1 MPALVEMPPAIK
13 IGGLESE
20 PCATAT
26 YRIHA
31 HEDVAVTKERAPQ
44 PGRAINLRA
53 MPCEGNSE
61 PSQRAIEGAKNR
73 GSRTAAARAR
83 LLEIWVDKYVY
94 PV

>member
-1 MPALVEMPPAIK
+1 MPALLERPPAIN

-26 YRIHA
+26 YQIHGQ
-31 HEDVAVTKERAPQ
+31 EDVVVIKGGTPQ
-44 PGRAINLRA
+44 PGHAIKLPA
-53 MPCEGNSE
+53 VLGGGNCE